1 MKFWVDAQLPPALA
15 KWLSE
20 TYGVEALSLRDLGLR
35 DAADGEIFESA
46 RQEGIVV
53 ISKDS
58 DFVDLVSRH
67 GMPPQ
72 LLWVTCGNV
81 TNKELQR
88 VFGKTFMD
96 ALTALADGQPII
108 EIG

>member
-20 TYGVEALSLRDLGLR
+20 TYDIEAFSLRDLGLR

-67 GMPPQ
+67 GVPPQ

-81 TNKELQR
+81 TNKGLQR
-88 VFGKTFMD
+88 VFGKTFLD
-96 ALTALADGQPII
+96 ALNALTDGQPII

>member
-20 TYGVEALSLRDLGLR
+20 TYDIEAFSLRDLGLR

-81 TNKELQR
+81 TNKELQW
-88 VFGKTFMD
+88 VFGKTFLD
-96 ALTALADGQPII
+96 ALNALTDGQPII